1 MEKAHNYLSY
11 DDYINFQ
18 KIKTTDPR
26 RRKKW
31 LNEECQ
37 LKIDIFKRLF
47 NDNKQL
53 LSNCN
58 NALCLG
64 ARTGQEV
71 VALQSFGIE
80 ALGIDIVEC
89 PPLVIKGD
97 IHDLQ
102 FKDESYDLVFSN
114 IFDHSL
120 YPEKFI
126 SEIERVLK
134 QNGLCIMHFQIDTH
148 QDQFT
153 EVIIRDFNSVLKLFK
168 NCELISRK
176 QIESDLIAMNYEI
189 ILKKN

>member
-31 LNEECQ
+31 LNEEWQ

-47 NDNKQL
+47 NDNNQL

-134 QNGLCIMHFQIDTH
+134 KNGLCIMHFQIDTH

-189 ILKKN
+189 ILKKK